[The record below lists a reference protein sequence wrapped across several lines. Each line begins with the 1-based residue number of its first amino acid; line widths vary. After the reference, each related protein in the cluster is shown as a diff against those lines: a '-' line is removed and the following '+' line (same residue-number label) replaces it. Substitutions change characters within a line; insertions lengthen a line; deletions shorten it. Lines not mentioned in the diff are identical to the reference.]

1 MNKAI
6 QLSNQV
12 KSVNLDID
20 GMTCA
25 ACAARVERVL
35 TKNEHVLDASVSFP
49 LKSAIVDIADDESF
63 DFDEIIKSVN
73 KIGYKAKEASEDY
86 TEKNIKFKI
95 FTPIAS
101 LLMTV
106 SLRYFFEAGLDLI
119 SYLIGFFVILVLGRN
134 FHLSAF
140 KKIKNLD
147 FNMDTLISLGS
158 LSSLLISLLPAELVS
173 SVSSAS
179 SENKMF
185 LDTGA
190 FIVSFLLI
198 GKAVEDRVIEES
210 VKTSESIKSRM
221 PKTLIVNRDKDRIE
235 IPTKDVKEKDRF
247 NVMVGEIIP
256 VDGEIVEGETT
267 VDESLLTGE
276 SIPLTK
282 EKGDQV
288 VGGSINLQ
296 GNIEIEVKESYQ
308 KSTYNIIEDL
318 IRNAQGTKPDIQKS
332 LDTITQYFV
341 PVVLFTSFSTFAFK
355 YLIQD
360 VALIDALKNAI
371 AVLVIACPCALGL
384 ATPIVLFKTATVS
397 KLKGFLFKNFDILQ
411 KFGDINTM
419 VFDKT
424 GTLSSGIFKIRE
436 IQMPNETIPRS
447 TVLQLI
453 ASLENYSQHPIAKSI
468 VYQAELEDLTLLPAS
483 NIKEKPGV
491 GIEGVVE
498 EQLIKIEKN
507 KDKNDSSLKV
517 SINDLDYFLY
527 LEEESSVS
535 NNFLKELK
543 EEKNIVILSG
553 DKKVNVEKFAEE
565 QNIKEFYSD
574 KSPEEKLDFVK
585 DIQKNERVIFV
596 GDGVN
601 DSPSIKQADVG
612 VTTSS
617 SSQIAQVSGD
627 ILIHNGGLNTLS
639 TVFKISNSSNKKI
652 QQNLFLAF
660 IYNIL
665 MIPVAVVGLISPSL
679 AALAMALSSV
689 SVVLNS
695 SRKLQ

>member
-6 QLSNQV
+6 QLSSQV

-63 DFDEIIKSVN
+63 DFVEIIKSVN
-73 KIGYKAKEASEDY
+73 KIGYKAKEAAEDN
-86 TEKNIKFKI
+86 TKKNIKFKI

-106 SLRYFFEAGLDLI
+106 TLRYFFEAGLDLI

-134 FHLSAF
+134 FHISAF
-140 KKIKNLD
+140 KKIKNFD

-173 SVSSAS
+173 SVSTVSG
-179 SENKMF
+179 ENKMF

-198 GKAVEDRVIEES
+198 GKTVEDRVIEES

-221 PKTLIVNRDKDRIE
+221 PKTLIVNRNQDRVE
-235 IPTKDVKEKDRF
+235 VPTKDVQEKDRF

-256 VDGEIVEGETT
+256 VDGEIIEGETT

-276 SIPLTK
+276 SIPLMK
-282 EKGDQV
+282 EKGDKV

-341 PVVLFTSFSTFAFK
+341 PFVLFTSFSTFAFK

-360 VALIDALKNAI
+360 IALIDALKNAI

-384 ATPIVLFKTATVS
+384 ATPIVLFKTATAS

-436 IQMPNETIPRS
+436 IQMPDETITRS
-447 TVLQLI
+447 TVLQII

-468 VYQAELEDLTLLPAS
+468 VYQAELEDLPLLPAS
-483 NIKEKPGV
+483 SIKEKPGV
-491 GIEGVVE
+491 GIEGIVE
-498 EQLIKIEKN
+498 EQLIKIQKN
-507 KDKNDSSLKV
+507 KEKDDSSLKV
-517 SINDLDYFLY
+517 SINDKDYFLY

-543 EEKNIVILSG
+543 KEKNIIILSG

-574 KSPEEKLDFVK
+574 KSPKEKLDFVK
-585 DIQKNERVIFV
+585 DIQKDGRVIFV

-627 ILIHNGGLNTLS
+627 ILIHKGGLETLGD
-639 TVFKISNSSNKKI
+639 VFNLSKKSKYRI
-652 QQNLFLAF
+652 YQNLFLAF
-660 IYNIL
+660 IYNTL
-665 MIPVAVVGLISPSL
+665 MIPIAVVGLITPNL
-679 AALAMALSSV
+679 AALAMALSSI
-689 SVVLNS
+689 SVVINS
-695 SRKLQ
+695 SRKL

>member
-1 MNKAI
+1 MNKVI

-12 KSVNLDID
+12 KSINLDID

-35 TKNEHVLDASVSFP
+35 SKNEHVLDASVSFP
-49 LKSAIVDIADDESF
+49 LKSAIVDITDDESF
-63 DFDEIIKSVN
+63 DFDKIIKSVN
-73 KIGYKAKEASEDY
+73 KIGYKAKESDEENTD
-86 TEKNIKFKI
+86 KNIKFKI
-95 FTPIAS
+95 FVPIAS

-119 SYLIGFFVILVLGRN
+119 SYLIGFFVVLVLGRN
-134 FHLSAF
+134 FHISAF

-158 LSSLLISLLPAELVS
+158 LSSLLISLLPAELIS
-173 SVSSAS
+173 SVGSPSSG
-179 SENKMF
+179 NKMF

-198 GKAVEDRVIEES
+198 GKAIEDRVIEES

-221 PKTLIVNRDKDRIE
+221 PKTLIVNRNQDKIE
-235 IPTKDVKEKDRF
+235 IPIKDVQEKDFF

-256 VDGEIVEGETT
+256 VDGEIIEGETT

-276 SIPLTK
+276 SVPLMK
-282 EKGDQV
+282 RRGDQV

-296 GNIEIEVKESYQ
+296 GNIQIEVKESYQ

-341 PVVLFTSFSTFAFK
+341 PVVLLISFSTFAFK
-355 YLIQD
+355 YLIQG
-360 VALIDALKNAI
+360 VVLIDALKNAI

-384 ATPIVLFKTATVS
+384 ATPIVLFKTATAS
-397 KLKGFLFKNFDILQ
+397 KLSGFLFKNFDILQ

-424 GTLSSGIFKIRE
+424 GTLSSGIFQIKE
-436 IQMPNETIPRS
+436 IQMPDETIPRNS
-447 TVLQLI
+447 VLQLI

-468 VYQAELEDLTLLPAS
+468 VYQAELEDLPLLPAS

-498 EQLIKIEKN
+498 KQFIKIEKN
-507 KDKNDSSLKV
+507 KEKNDSSLKV
-517 SINDLDYFLY
+517 LINDKTYFLY

-535 NNFLKELK
+535 NDFLGELK
-543 EEKNIVILSG
+543 EEKHIIILSG
-553 DKKVNVEKFAEE
+553 DKKVNVQKFAEK
-565 QNIKEFYSD
+565 QNIEEFYSD
-574 KSPEEKLDFVK
+574 KSPEEKLVFVK
-585 DIQKNERVIFV
+585 DIQKEGRVIFV
-596 GDGVN
+596 GDGIN
-601 DSPSIKQADVG
+601 DSPAIKQADVG

-617 SSQIAQVSGD
+617 SSQVAQVSGD
-627 ILIHNGGLNTLS
+627 ILIHRGGLETLGEIFNLS
-639 TVFKISNSSNKKI
+639 KKSKYRI
-652 QQNLFLAF
+652 YQNLFLAF
-660 IYNIL
+660 VYNTM
-665 MIPVAVVGLISPSL
+665 MIPIAVVGLITPNL
-679 AALAMALSSV
+679 AALAMALSSI
-689 SVVLNS
+689 SVVINS
-695 SRKLQ
+695 SRKL

>member
-1 MNKAI
+1 MNKVT

-49 LKSAIVDIADDESF
+49 LKSAIVDVTDDESF

-73 KIGYKAKEASEDY
+73 KIGYKAKAAAEDN
-86 TEKNIKFKI
+86 TKKNVKFKI
-95 FTPIAS
+95 FTPMVS
-101 LLMTV
+101 LLLTV

-134 FHLSAF
+134 FHISAF

-158 LSSLLISLLPAELVS
+158 LSSLIISLLPAELVS
-173 SVSSAS
+173 SVSPTSG
-179 SENKMF
+179 ENKMF

-221 PKTLIVNRDKDRIE
+221 PKTLIVNRDQEKIE
-235 IPTKDVKEKDRF
+235 IPTKDVQEKDRF
-247 NVMVGEIIP
+247 NVKVGEIIP
-256 VDGEIVEGETT
+256 VDGEIIEGETT

-276 SIPLTK
+276 SIPLMK
-282 EKGDQV
+282 EKGDRV
-288 VGGSINLQ
+288 VGGSVNLQ

-318 IRNAQGTKPDIQKS
+318 IRNAQGTKPAIQKS

-341 PVVLFTSFSTFAFK
+341 PFVLFTSFSTFAVK

-384 ATPIVLFKTATVS
+384 ATPIVLFKTATAS

-436 IQMPNETIPRS
+436 IQMPNETMTRS
-447 TVLQLI
+447 NVLQLI

-468 VYQAELEDLTLLPAS
+468 VYQAELEDLPLLPAS
-483 NIKEKPGV
+483 NVKEKPGI
-491 GIEGVVE
+491 GIEGIVK

-507 KDKNDSSLKV
+507 KESNDSSLKV
-517 SINDLDYFLY
+517 TINDKDYFLY
-527 LEEESSVS
+527 LDEESSIS

-543 EEKNIVILSG
+543 KEKNIIILSG
-553 DKKVNVEKFAEE
+553 DKKVNVKKFAEE
-565 QNIKEFYSD
+565 QNINEYYSD
-574 KSPEEKLDFVK
+574 KSPEEKLNFIK
-585 DIQKNERVIFV
+585 DIQKDGRVIFV

-627 ILIHNGGLNTLS
+627 ILIHKGGLETLS
-639 TVFKISNSSNKKI
+639 EIFNLSKKSKYRI
-652 QQNLFLAF
+652 YQNLFLAF
-660 IYNIL
+660 IYNTL
-665 MIPVAVVGLISPSL
+665 MIPIAVVGLITPNL
-679 AALAMALSSV
+679 AALAMALSSI
-689 SVVLNS
+689 SVVINS
-695 SRKLQ
+695 SRKL

>member
-1 MNKAI
+1 MNKAT

-49 LKSAIVDIADDESF
+49 LKSAIVDVTDDESF

-73 KIGYKAKEASEDY
+73 KIGYKAKEAAEDN
-86 TEKNIKFKI
+86 TGKNVKFKI

-101 LLMTV
+101 LLFTV

-134 FHLSAF
+134 FHISAF

-173 SVSSAS
+173 SVSSS
-179 SENKMF
+179 SGENKMF

-221 PKTLIVNRDKDRIE
+221 PKTLIVNRDQEKIE
-235 IPTKDVKEKDRF
+235 IPTKDVQEKDRF

-256 VDGEIVEGETT
+256 VDGEIIEGETT

-276 SIPLTK
+276 SIPLMK
-282 EKGDQV
+282 EKGDRV
-288 VGGSINLQ
+288 VGGSVNLQ
-296 GNIEIEVKESYQ
+296 GNIEIEVKESY
-308 KSTYNIIEDL
+308 KNSTYNIIEDL
-318 IRNAQGTKPDIQKS
+318 IRNAQGTKPAIQKS

-341 PVVLFTSFSTFAFK
+341 PFVLFTSFSTFGVK
-355 YLIQD
+355 YIIQD

-384 ATPIVLFKTATVS
+384 ATPIVLFKTATAS

-424 GTLSSGIFKIRE
+424 GTLSSGIFKIRK
-436 IQMPNETIPRS
+436 IQMPNETITRS

-468 VYQAELEDLTLLPAS
+468 VYQAELEDLPLLPAS
-483 NIKEKPGV
+483 NVIEKPGI

-498 EQLIKIEKN
+498 EQLIKVEKN
-507 KDKNDSSLKV
+507 KEKNDSFLKA
-517 SINDLDYFLY
+517 SINDKDYFLY
-527 LEEESSVS
+527 LDEESSVS

-543 EEKNIVILSG
+543 KEKNIIILSG

-565 QNIKEFYSD
+565 QNIKEYYSD
-574 KSPEEKLDFVK
+574 KSPEEKLNFVK
-585 DIQKNERVIFV
+585 DIQKDGRVIFV

-627 ILIHNGGLNTLS
+627 ILIHKGGLETLS
-639 TVFKISNSSNKKI
+639 EVLNLSKKSKYRI
-652 QQNLFLAF
+652 YQNLFLAF
-660 IYNIL
+660 IYNTL
-665 MIPVAVVGLISPSL
+665 MIPIAVVGLITPNL
-679 AALAMALSSV
+679 AALAMALSSI
-689 SVVLNS
+689 SVVINS
-695 SRKLQ
+695 SRKL

>member
-1 MNKAI
+1 MNKVI

-12 KSVNLDID
+12 KSINLDID

-35 TKNEHVLDASVSFP
+35 SKNEHVLDASVSFP
-49 LKSAIVDIADDESF
+49 LKSAIVDITDDESF
-63 DFDEIIKSVN
+63 DFDKIIKSVN
-73 KIGYKAKEASEDY
+73 KIGYKAKESDEENTD
-86 TEKNIKFKI
+86 KNIKFKI
-95 FTPIAS
+95 FVPIAS

-119 SYLIGFFVILVLGRN
+119 SYFIGFFVVLVLGRN
-134 FHLSAF
+134 FHISAF

-158 LSSLLISLLPAELVS
+158 LSSLLISLLPAELIS
-173 SVSSAS
+173 SVGSPSSG
-179 SENKMF
+179 NKMF

-198 GKAVEDRVIEES
+198 GKAIEDRVIEES

-221 PKTLIVNRDKDRIE
+221 PKTLIVNRNQDKIE
-235 IPTKDVKEKDRF
+235 IPIKDVQEKDFF

-256 VDGEIVEGETT
+256 VDGEIIEGETT

-276 SIPLTK
+276 SVPLMK
-282 EKGDQV
+282 RRGDQV

-296 GNIEIEVKESYQ
+296 GNIQIEVKESYQ

-341 PVVLFTSFSTFAFK
+341 PVVLLISFSTFAFK
-355 YLIQD
+355 YLIQG
-360 VALIDALKNAI
+360 VVLIDALKNAI

-384 ATPIVLFKTATVS
+384 ATPIVLFKTATAS
-397 KLKGFLFKNFDILQ
+397 KLSGFLFKNFDILQ

-424 GTLSSGIFKIRE
+424 GTLSSGIFQIRE
-436 IQMPNETIPRS
+436 IQMPDETIPRNS
-447 TVLQLI
+447 VLQLI

-468 VYQAELEDLTLLPAS
+468 VYQAELEDLPLLPAS

-498 EQLIKIEKN
+498 KQFIKIEKN
-507 KDKNDSSLKV
+507 KEKNDSSLKV
-517 SINDLDYFLY
+517 LINDKTYFLY

-535 NNFLKELK
+535 NDFLGELK
-543 EEKNIVILSG
+543 EAKHIIILSG
-553 DKKVNVEKFAEE
+553 DKKVNVQKFAEK
-565 QNIKEFYSD
+565 QNIEDFYSD
-574 KSPEEKLDFVK
+574 KSPEEKLVFVK
-585 DIQKNERVIFV
+585 DIQKEGRVIFV
-596 GDGVN
+596 GDGIN
-601 DSPSIKQADVG
+601 DSPAIKQADVG

-617 SSQIAQVSGD
+617 SSQVAQVSGD
-627 ILIHNGGLNTLS
+627 ILIHRGGLETLGEIFNLS
-639 TVFKISNSSNKKI
+639 KKSKYRI
-652 QQNLFLAF
+652 YQNLFLAF
-660 IYNIL
+660 VYNTM
-665 MIPVAVVGLISPSL
+665 MIPIAVVGLITPNL
-679 AALAMALSSV
+679 AALAMALSSI
-689 SVVLNS
+689 SVVINS
-695 SRKLQ
+695 SRKL

>member
-1 MNKAI
+1 MNKAT

-12 KSVNLDID
+12 KSINLDID

-35 TKNEHVLDASVSFP
+35 TKNNHVLDVSVSFP
-49 LKSAIVDIADDESF
+49 LKSATIDVSDNENF
-63 DFDEIIKSVN
+63 DFKEIVKAIN
-73 KIGYKAKEASEDY
+73 KIGYKAKEATENNK
-86 TEKNIKFKI
+86 EKNVKFKI

-101 LLMTV
+101 LLMTL
-106 SLRYFFEAGLDLI
+106 SLKYFFEVGLDLI

-134 FHLSAF
+134 FHISAF
-140 KKIKNLD
+140 KKIKTLD

-158 LSSLLISLLPAELVS
+158 LSSLLISVLPADLVFS
-173 SVSSAS
+173 ENLATD
-179 SENKMF
+179 ENKMF

-198 GKAVEDRVIEES
+198 GKAVEDKVIEES

-221 PKTLIVNRDKDRIE
+221 PKTLIIIRNEDKIE
-235 IPTKDVKEKDRF
+235 IPTKDVQEKDCF

-256 VDGEIVEGETT
+256 VDGEIIEGETT

-276 SIPLTK
+276 SEPLIK
-282 EKGDQV
+282 QKGDRV

-296 GNIEIEVKESYQ
+296 GNILIEVKESYQ

-341 PVVLFTSFSTFAFK
+341 PVILLISFATFFFR

-360 VALIDALKNAI
+360 IVLIDALKNAI

-384 ATPIVLFKTATVS
+384 ATPIVLFKTATSS
-397 KLKGFLFKNFDILQ
+397 KNNGFLFKNFDILQ
-411 KFGDINTM
+411 KFGDIDTL

-424 GTLSSGIFKIRE
+424 GTLSSGVFRIRE
-436 IQMPNETIPRS
+436 IQMPDEAISKRS
-447 TVLQLI
+447 VLQLI

-468 VYQAELEDLTLLPAS
+468 VYQAELQDISLLPAS
-483 NIKEKPGV
+483 NIKEKPGI
-491 GIEGVVE
+491 GIEGIVE
-498 EQLIKIEKN
+498 EQHIKIEKN
-507 KDKNDSSLKV
+507 NEENDSSLKV
-517 SINDLDYFLY
+517 SINNKIYFLY

-535 NNFLKELK
+535 NNFLGRLK
-543 EEKNIVILSG
+543 EKKRIVILSG
-553 DKKVNVEKFAEE
+553 DKKVNVKKFAEK

-574 KSPEEKLDFVK
+574 KSPQEKLDFVK
-585 DIQKNERVIFV
+585 DIQKNDRVIFI
-596 GDGVN
+596 GDGIN

-627 ILIHNGGLNTLS
+627 ILIHKGGLETLGNIFNLS
-639 TVFKISNSSNKKI
+639 KKSKHRI
-652 QQNLFLAF
+652 YQNLFLAF
-660 IYNIL
+660 IYNTL
-665 MIPVAVVGLISPSL
+665 MIPIAVIGLITPNL
-679 AALAMALSSV
+679 AALAMALSSI
-689 SVVLNS
+689 SVVINS
-695 SRKLQ
+695 SRKL

>member
-6 QLSNQV
+6 QLSNQA

-49 LKSAIVDIADDESF
+49 LKSAIVDITDDESF

-73 KIGYKAKEASEDY
+73 KIGYKAKEASEDN
-86 TEKNIKFKI
+86 TKKNIKFKI

-106 SLRYFFEAGLDLI
+106 SLKYFFEAGLDLI
-119 SYLIGFFVILVLGRN
+119 SYFIGFFVVLVLGRN
-134 FHLSAF
+134 FHISAF

-173 SVSSAS
+173 SVSSS
-179 SENKMF
+179 SGENKMF

-221 PKTLIVNRDKDRIE
+221 PKTLIVNRDEDRIE
-235 IPTKDVKEKDRF
+235 IPTKDVQEKDRF

-282 EKGDQV
+282 KKGDQV

-296 GNIEIEVKESYQ
+296 GNLEIEVKESYQ

-341 PVVLFTSFSTFAFK
+341 PVVLFTSFITFAFK
-355 YLIQD
+355 FVIQD

-436 IQMPNETIPRS
+436 IQMPNETTPRS

-491 GIEGVVE
+491 GIEGIVE

-507 KDKNDSSLKV
+507 KEKNDSSLKV
-517 SINDLDYFLY
+517 SINDQDYFLY

-535 NNFLKELK
+535 NNFLGELK
-543 EEKNIVILSG
+543 EEKHIIILSG
-553 DKKVNVEKFAEE
+553 DKKINVEKFAEK

-574 KSPEEKLDFVK
+574 KSPEEKLEFVK
-585 DIQKNERVIFV
+585 DIQKDGRVIFV
-596 GDGVN
+596 GDGIN

-627 ILIHNGGLNTLS
+627 ILIHKGGLETLS
-639 TVFKISNSSNKKI
+639 EIFNLSKKSKYRI
-652 QQNLFLAF
+652 YQNLFLAF
-660 IYNIL
+660 IYNTL
-665 MIPVAVVGLISPSL
+665 MIPVAVVGLITPNL
-679 AALAMALSSV
+679 AALAMALSSI
-689 SVVLNS
+689 SVVINS
-695 SRKLQ
+695 SRKL

>member
-6 QLSNQV
+6 QLSSQV

-73 KIGYKAKEASEDY
+73 KIGYKAKEAAEDN
-86 TEKNIKFKI
+86 TKKNIKFKI

-106 SLRYFFEAGLDLI
+106 TLRYFFEAGLDLI

-134 FHLSAF
+134 FHISAF
-140 KKIKNLD
+140 KKIKNFD

-173 SVSSAS
+173 SVSTVSG
-179 SENKMF
+179 ENKMF

-198 GKAVEDRVIEES
+198 GKTVEDRVIEES

-221 PKTLIVNRDKDRIE
+221 PKTLIVNRNQDRVE
-235 IPTKDVKEKDRF
+235 VPTKDVQEKDRF

-256 VDGEIVEGETT
+256 VDGEIIEGETT

-276 SIPLTK
+276 SIPLMK
-282 EKGDQV
+282 EKGDKV

-341 PVVLFTSFSTFAFK
+341 PFVLFTSFSTFAFK

-360 VALIDALKNAI
+360 IALIDALKNAI

-384 ATPIVLFKTATVS
+384 ATPIVLFKTATAS

-436 IQMPNETIPRS
+436 IQMPDETITRS
-447 TVLQLI
+447 TVLQII

-468 VYQAELEDLTLLPAS
+468 VYQAELEDLPLLPAS
-483 NIKEKPGV
+483 SIKEKPGV
-491 GIEGVVE
+491 GIEGIVE
-498 EQLIKIEKN
+498 EQLIKIQKN
-507 KDKNDSSLKV
+507 KEKDDSSLKV
-517 SINDLDYFLY
+517 SINDKDYFLY

-543 EEKNIVILSG
+543 KEKNIIILSG

-574 KSPEEKLDFVK
+574 KSPKEKLDFVK
-585 DIQKNERVIFV
+585 DIQKDGRVIFV

-627 ILIHNGGLNTLS
+627 ILIHKGGLETLGDVLNLS
-639 TVFKISNSSNKKI
+639 KKSKYRI
-652 QQNLFLAF
+652 YQNLFLAF
-660 IYNIL
+660 IYNTL
-665 MIPVAVVGLISPSL
+665 MIPIAVVGLITPNL
-679 AALAMALSSV
+679 AALAMALSSI
-689 SVVLNS
+689 SVVINS
-695 SRKLQ
+695 SRKL